1 MEKLENQ
8 LLMYVVQ
15 DRWCMLSKPSLFLFC
30 YIIVSSENLTKSDE
44 GCPPILTKF
53 VHHFV
58 RKFSRFHHQ
67 KSASPTKTI
76 TALPTDKLSLQQ
88 QKHRFSNKKTY
99 LQQQKNRF
107 SNKKTYLQ
115 QQKSR
120 FSNKKHLSN
129 EEKCHVHEC
138 MCERENIDWIVELLI
153 ISNHKKHLTN
163 KGKLIVYD
171 SSEKTAIWSLSC

>member
-1 MEKLENQ
+1 MPTKKIGKKQKKMKTIFWRILSTTSDEICPRPGLILFWYLNFFVRLSDEFCPPLSTESDENCPRFRQ
-8 LLMYVVQ
+8 
-15 DRWCMLSKPSLFLFC
+15 
-30 YIIVSSENLTKSDE
+30 TKSPA
-44 GCPPILTKF
+44 CITNKALLQPK
-53 VHHFV
+53 
-58 RKFSRFHHQ
+58 Q
-67 KSASPTKTI
+67 SP
-76 TALPTDKLSLQQ
+76 LLQQ
-88 QKHRFSNKKTY
+88 TNCLLTC
-99 LQQQKNRF
+99 
-107 SNKKTYLQ
+107 LQ